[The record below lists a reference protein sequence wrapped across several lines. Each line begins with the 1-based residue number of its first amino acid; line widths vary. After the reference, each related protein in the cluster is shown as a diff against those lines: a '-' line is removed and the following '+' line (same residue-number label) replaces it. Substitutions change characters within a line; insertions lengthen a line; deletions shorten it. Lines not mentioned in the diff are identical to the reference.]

1 MLHPLITECL
11 IIDDKKSS
19 RELIR
24 NMLTAEFPTFNF
36 EHEASNCQDAVKL
49 NNELKP
55 NLVFLDIDLGSETG
69 FDFLKQTIH
78 KEFKLIFISAFDHF
92 AVQAFKVNAV
102 DYILKPFDKQELL
115 NAVHKAMNH
124 PYYTDMKN
132 TIKLLIEAINGESTR
147 LSIPVQHGFE
157 FFDTNDIIRL
167 ESDGN
172 YTRIFLKNK
181 TTLTISK
188 TLKVYDEL
196 LSRKGFVRIHASHLI
211 NIRELK
217 SYYKGAGGYV
227 VMSDGSSIDVSK
239 SKKDE
244 FLIRLNFSNFEKLT

>member
-1 MLHPLITECL
+1 MLPQIVTKCL

-24 NMLTAEFPTFNF
+24 NMLVAEFPTFNF
-36 EHEASNCQDAVKL
+36 QHEASNCVDAVKL

-55 NLVFLDIDLGSETG
+55 DLVFLDIDLGNETG
-69 FDFLKQTIH
+69 FDFLEQTSH
-78 KEFKLIFISAFDHF
+78 KNFKLIFISAFDHY

-102 DYILKPFDKQELL
+102 DYILKPFDKQELV

-124 PYYTDMKN
+124 PYYSDMKN
-132 TIKLLIEAINGESTR
+132 SIKLLIEAINGETNR
-147 LSIPVQHGFE
+147 LAIPVQHGFE

-172 YTRIFLKNK
+172 YTKIFFKNK
-181 TTLTISK
+181 SIITISK
-188 TLKVYDEL
+188 TLKVYDEIL
-196 LSRKGFVRIHASHLI
+196 THKGFVRVHASHLI

-217 SYYKGAGGYV
+217 SYYKGTGGYV
-227 VMSDGSSIDVSK
+227 VMSDGARIDVSK
-239 SKKDE
+239 SRKDE
-244 FLIRLNFSNFEKLT
+244 FLLRLNFSNFEKLA

>member
-1 MLHPLITECL
+1 MLPQIITQCL

-24 NMLTAEFPTFNF
+24 NLLTAEFPTFNF

-55 NLVFLDIDLGSETG
+55 NLVFLDIDLGGETG
-69 FDFLKQTIH
+69 FDFLEQTNH
-78 KEFKLIFISAFDHF
+78 KEFKLIFISGFDHF

-102 DYILKPFDKQELL
+102 DYILKPFNKEELV

-132 TIKLLIEAINGESTR
+132 SIKILIDAINGETNR
-147 LSIPVQHGFE
+147 LAIPVQHGFE

-172 YTRIFLKNK
+172 YTKIFMKNK

-188 TLKVYDEL
+188 TLKVYDEI
-196 LSRKGFVRIHASHLI
+196 LSRKGFIRIHASHLI

-227 VMSDGSSIDVSK
+227 VMSDGARIDVSK

>member
-1 MLHPLITECL
+1 
-11 IIDDKKSS
+11 
-19 RELIR
+19 
-24 NMLTAEFPTFNF
+24 
-36 EHEASNCQDAVKL
+36 
-49 NNELKP
+49 
-55 NLVFLDIDLGSETG
+55 
-69 FDFLKQTIH
+69 
-78 KEFKLIFISAFDHF
+78 
-92 AVQAFKVNAV
+92 
-102 DYILKPFDKQELL
+102 
-115 NAVHKAMNH
+115 
-124 PYYTDMKN
+124 MKN

-227 VMSDGSSIDVSK
+227 VMSDGSRIDVSK

>member
-1 MLHPLITECL
+1 MLPQIVTKCL

-24 NMLTAEFPTFNF
+24 NMLAAEFPTFDF
-36 EHEASNCQDAVKL
+36 QYEASNCVDAVKL

-55 NLVFLDIDLGSETG
+55 DLVFLDIDLGNETG
-69 FDFLKQTIH
+69 FDFLEQTFH
-78 KEFKLIFISAFDHF
+78 KNFKLIFISALDNY

-102 DYILKPFDKQELL
+102 DYILKPFDKQELV

-132 TIKLLIEAINGESTR
+132 SIKLLVEAINGETNR
-147 LSIPVQHGFE
+147 LAVPVQHGFE

-172 YTRIFLKNK
+172 YTKIFFKNK
-181 TTLTISK
+181 PILTISK
-188 TLKVYDEL
+188 TLKVYDEI

-217 SYYKGAGGYV
+217 SYFKGIGGYV
-227 VMSDGSSIDVSK
+227 VMSDGARIDVSK
-239 SKKDE
+239 SRKEE
-244 FLIRLNFSNFEKLT
+244 FLLRLNFSNFEKLA